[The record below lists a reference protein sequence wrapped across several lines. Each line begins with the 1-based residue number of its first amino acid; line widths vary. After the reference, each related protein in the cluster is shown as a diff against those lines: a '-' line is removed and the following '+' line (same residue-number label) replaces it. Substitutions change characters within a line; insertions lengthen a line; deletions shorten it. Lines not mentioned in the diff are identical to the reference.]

1 MFNIGSVRRALM
13 VPWDSAWNALVRD
26 WTAKI
31 EGGWLIR

>member
-1 MFNIGSVRRALM
+1 MFSIGRARCALM
-13 VPWDSAWNALVRD
+13 VPWSSWWNAFVRD